1 MVFLVRGAQWI
12 MRSPVDLILESPITY
27 YESQRLWKQEE
38 KGQFGRVNCSTRAS
52 LAAQTV
58 KSLPAVPETQV
69 QCLAGNIPWRREYQP
84 TSVLLPGESHGQRS
98 LVMGPQTVGHD

>member
-52 LAAQTV
+52 LVAQTV
-58 KSLPAVPETQV
+58 KNLPAMQETQIRSLG
-69 QCLAGNIPWRREYQP
+69 QEDPWRRDWQP
-84 TSVLLPGESHGQRS
+84 SILA
-98 LVMGPQTVGHD
+98 